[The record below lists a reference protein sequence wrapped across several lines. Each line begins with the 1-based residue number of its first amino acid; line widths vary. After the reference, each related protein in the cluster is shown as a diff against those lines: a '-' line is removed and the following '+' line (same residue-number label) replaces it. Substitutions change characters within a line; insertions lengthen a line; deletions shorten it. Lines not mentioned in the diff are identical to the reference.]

1 MAHFPLFINLEKLPC
16 AVIGGGPVAVRKI
29 QTLLDF
35 GATVIAIASDA
46 SDLLEALALEDAVTV
61 LKRPYSGPED
71 IRGMRLVIAATSDKV
86 INHRVSTDAQALGIP
101 VNVADDPSACT
112 FFFPAI
118 VRRGDLVTGLS
129 SSGHCPRFT
138 ARLKEELEEEW
149 PEDWAE
155 ELQFLGEER
164 RRLRKAQGPEK
175 TLPVIDEL
183 ITRMLRGEKIP

>member
-1 MAHFPLFINLEKLPC
+1 VAHFPLFINLDGCTC
-16 AVIGGGPVAVRKI
+16 AVIGGGSVAVRKI
-29 QTLLDF
+29 QILLDF
-35 GATVIAIASDA
+35 GAKVTVIASEP
-46 SDLLEALALEDAVTV
+46 SDLLETLALEDAVNI

-71 IRGMRLVIAATSDKV
+71 IRGMRLVIAATNDKET
-86 INHRVSTDAQALGIP
+86 NHRVSADARALDIP
-101 VNVADDPSACT
+101 VNVADDPSSCT

-155 ELQFLGEER
+155 ELQFLSEER
-164 RRLRKAQGPEK
+164 RRLRKNLGSEK
-175 TLPVIDEL
+175 ALPFMDEL